1 MTRRTRAAGEPAKK
15 RRRKPETPKLR
26 NSPKAARVSSSSAA
40 GLSKQVALLIRE
52 RDEAL
57 EQQAATSEVLKVI
70 SRSAGELQPVFDAM
84 LANATR
90 LCDASYGTMWLHER
104 DGQLRNAALHG
115 ALPRA
120 FLEKWGVGKTFRPSP
135 SVPSARVLVTHK
147 PVHVVD
153 LKEDRC
159 YLDRDPLAVAS
170 VEIAGIRSLI
180 SVPMLKEGKIVGAM
194 TIYRRAV
201 RPFTDKQ
208 IALVQNFAAQAVI
221 AIENARLLNELGQRT
236 DELTNSLQQ
245 QTATADVLKVIS
257 RSTFDLKVVLDTLVQ
272 SAVRLCDAEC
282 AHIFRFTSDVY
293 RLAACCGYSSEYEE
307 YMHRQIISPG
317 RHTLIGRIALE
328 GRTVHIPDALA
339 DPEYKWLEAQRLGRW
354 RTMLGVPLLREGA
367 PIGAMAVTRSTVRP
381 FTDKQIELLTV
392 FADQAVIAI
401 ENVRLFEAEQQRT
414 RELSEA
420 LEQQTATSEVLRV
433 ISSSPGELEPVFDA
447 MLEQATRL
455 CEASHGHVWRFDGE
469 QLHAVAVRGDPWF
482 VEWLQLHNPVR
493 PIAGSAADRIVRGER
508 CVHTADRREEDAY
521 RDNQIFR
528 ELVDTSGIRASLSVA
543 LRRDKTLLGMINV
556 YRQEVRPFSDKQIA
570 LVQNFAAQAVIAI
583 ENARLLNELRQS
595 LEQQTATAD
604 VLKVISRSTF
614 DLQAVLDTL
623 TASAVRL
630 CRAERS
636 AIRLLKEGL
645 YHNVASHGFAPE
657 HKARMER
664 EPVKP
669 GPDSIAGRIALDGKS
684 VHLIDAQSDPDPGV
698 ARRARS
704 ENVRTMLAVPLL
716 REGTPIGV
724 LLLQRGV
731 VQPFTDM
738 EIALAET
745 FADQAV
751 IAIENVRLFEAE
763 QQRTRELSE
772 SLEQQTATSEV
783 LRVISS
789 SPGELEPVFEAMLKN
804 ATTICGARFGNLF
817 LCDGEDFRLAAV
829 HDAPPEWAE
838 WWRRHAVIRPGAGT
852 GLGRVARTKKL
863 IHIADLT
870 MEQAYIDRDPLFVAQ
885 VELAGGRTLLVVPML
900 KEDELIG
907 VIGIFR
913 QEVRPF
919 TDKQIALV
927 QNFAA
932 QAVIAIENTRLL
944 NELKQRTAELSES
957 LEQQTATS
965 TVLGVISSSPG
976 DLKPIFQSLLENAI
990 HICGAKFGNLWLREG
1005 DFFRVVAAHGA
1016 PAAYREML
1024 FRAAIRPGP
1033 DTGLGILLKTKRF
1046 VQIDDI
1052 TKGKAYLDRD
1062 PLRVATVE
1070 LGGGRTLA
1078 EVPLLKDG
1086 ELIGSINIYH
1096 QEVKPFTEK
1105 QIELLTNFATQ
1116 AVIAIENTRLLNE
1129 LRESLQQQTA
1139 TADVL
1144 KVISRSTFDLRTVL
1158 NTLVEFSCSAVRG
1171 RYGLD
1176 QPTVW

>member
-1 MTRRTRAAGEPAKK
+1 
-15 RRRKPETPKLR
+15 
-26 NSPKAARVSSSSAA
+26 
-40 GLSKQVALLIRE
+40 
-52 RDEAL
+52 
-57 EQQAATSEVLKVI
+57 
-70 SRSAGELQPVFDAM
+70 
-84 LANATR
+84 
-90 LCDASYGTMWLHER
+90 
-104 DGQLRNAALHG
+104 
-115 ALPRA
+115 
-120 FLEKWGVGKTFRPSP
+120 
-135 SVPSARVLVTHK
+135 
-147 PVHVVD
+147 
-153 LKEDRC
+153 
-159 YLDRDPLAVAS
+159 
-170 VEIAGIRSLI
+170 
-180 SVPMLKEGKIVGAM
+180 
-194 TIYRRAV
+194 
-201 RPFTDKQ
+201 
-208 IALVQNFAAQAVI
+208 
-221 AIENARLLNELGQRT
+221 
-236 DELTNSLQQ
+236 
-245 QTATADVLKVIS
+245 
-257 RSTFDLKVVLDTLVQ
+257 
-272 SAVRLCDAEC
+272 
-282 AHIFRFTSDVY
+282 
-293 RLAACCGYSSEYEE
+293 
-307 YMHRQIISPG
+307 
-317 RHTLIGRIALE
+317 
-328 GRTVHIPDALA
+328 
-339 DPEYKWLEAQRLGRW
+339 
-354 RTMLGVPLLREGA
+354 
-367 PIGAMAVTRSTVRP
+367 
-381 FTDKQIELLTV
+381 
-392 FADQAVIAI
+392 
-401 ENVRLFEAEQQRT
+401 
-414 RELSEA
+414 
-420 LEQQTATSEVLRV
+420 
-433 ISSSPGELEPVFDA
+433 
-447 MLEQATRL
+447 
-455 CEASHGHVWRFDGE
+455 
-469 QLHAVAVRGDPWF
+469 
-482 VEWLQLHNPVR
+482 
-493 PIAGSAADRIVRGER
+493 
-508 CVHTADRREEDAY
+508 
-521 RDNQIFR
+521 
-528 ELVDTSGIRASLSVA
+528 
-543 LRRDKTLLGMINV
+543 
-556 YRQEVRPFSDKQIA
+556 
-570 LVQNFAAQAVIAI
+570 
-583 ENARLLNELRQS
+583 
-595 LEQQTATAD
+595 
-604 VLKVISRSTF
+604 
-614 DLQAVLDTL
+614 
-623 TASAVRL
+623 
-630 CRAERS
+630 
-636 AIRLLKEGL
+636 
-645 YHNVASHGFAPE
+645 
-657 HKARMER
+657 
-664 EPVKP
+664 
-669 GPDSIAGRIALDGKS
+669 
-684 VHLIDAQSDPDPGV
+684 
-698 ARRARS
+698 
-704 ENVRTMLAVPLL
+704 
-716 REGTPIGV
+716 
-724 LLLQRGV
+724 
-731 VQPFTDM
+731 
-738 EIALAET
+738 
-745 FADQAV
+745 
-751 IAIENVRLFEAE
+751 
-763 QQRTRELSE
+763 
-772 SLEQQTATSEV
+772 
-783 LRVISS
+783 
-789 SPGELEPVFEAMLKN
+789 MLKN

-817 LCDGEDFRLAAV
+817 LCDGEEFRLAAV

-1033 DTGLGILLKTKRF
+1033 DTGLGMLLKTKRF